1 MDRYGKARAAQDF
14 TIDATPEKEPS
25 LSESFHQKVP
35 WNSWNTN
42 DGVILVMNI
51 NNIFEWLCYDLLML
65 ICWIFLLLS
74 LFFIHYHCFYC
85 IWLLIWWI
93 LHMGV
98 WVDIDPM
105 PGFRMYTLSIEKT
118 CSAISLSCLS
128 PGFWSWLL
136 IPLLGSF
143 IFIGRS
149 SFMEKFQW
157 SCQNFSCI
165 WLAIDDLI
173 HPTGAQASVDALIGC
188 GTALS
193 RSKAL
198 VFRKFQYHALK
209 NMDQRWIQEQ
219 KLEATKL
226 ARR

>member
-1 MDRYGKARAAQDF
+1 M
-14 TIDATPEKEPS
+14 
-25 LSESFHQKVP
+25 
-35 WNSWNTN
+35 
-42 DGVILVMNI
+42 
-51 NNIFEWLCYDLLML
+51 
-65 ICWIFLLLS
+65 ICWCWYVGYS
-74 LFFIHYHCFYC
+74 YYYHCFLFIIIVFIVSGFWYGGFC
-85 IWLLIWWI
+85 IWVFGYILI
-93 LHMGV
+93 LCQALGCTHYQSKRPV
-98 WVDIDPM
+98 LRSRCPA
-105 PGFRMYTLSIEKT
+105 FRLASD
-118 CSAISLSCLS
+118 